1 MNSAIEHQHQDH
13 QDVFKSFHFL
23 KLQVLATGIAAPIC
37 SAISIIWKVSRRRSV
52 ESVELKDTSEA
63 TKDPKESNESKL
75 RQRDKSST
83 EVTAEPS
90 AVAGDFSGKAGK
102 AIKTT
107 LSNIEAAPKR
117 VKMPGTSLK
126 KMIWET

>member
-1 MNSAIEHQHQDH
+1 MNSTIEHQHQD
-13 QDVFKSFHFL
+13 QDVFKIFHFL
-23 KLQVLATGIAAPIC
+23 NQVLATGIAAPIC
-37 SAISIIWKVSRRRSV
+37 SAISIWKVSRRRSV

-63 TKDPKESNESKL
+63 TKDPNESKESKL
-75 RQRDKSST
+75 RALDKSST
-83 EVTAEPS
+83 ETAETS
-90 AVAGDFSGKAGK
+90 GDFSGKAGK

-107 LSNIEAAPKR
+107 LNNIEAAPKR